1 MDASPPPEAPFPPT
15 CHWKI
20 AALWEYWSGIARA
33 HGRVP
38 RRADMDP
45 VDIPKLLANIWIA
58 DFEPGTLRFRYRVI
72 GTAVTRARN
81 SDLTGGFIDEEVPDL
96 PQTVLGRELERVV
109 RECRPVWSKG
119 PPPPR
124 VRPDH
129 DVVEIERLSL
139 PLASA
144 TGEVEMVLSLS
155 VFRMR
160 TGDIL

>member
-1 MDASPPPEAPFPPT
+1 MDAYPLPEAPFPPT
-15 CHWKI
+15 RHWKI
-20 AALWEYWSGIARA
+20 AALWEYWSGIARVQ
-33 HGRVP
+33 GRVP

-45 VDIPKLLANIWIA
+45 VDIPKLLANIWIV
-58 DFEPGTLRFRYRVI
+58 DFDWGTLRFRYRVI

-81 SDLTGGFIDEEVPDL
+81 SDLTGGYVDEEVADL
-96 PQTVLGRELERVV
+96 RHTALGRELERVV

-139 PLASA
+139 PLAA
-144 TGEVEMVLSLS
+144 TTGETEMVLNLS

-160 TGDIL
+160 TGEVL